1 MLVTEYFSC
10 CIRTGGPGSGKG
22 RIVANLR
29 SMFGVRLVS
38 IESLIFRYLPKKVQH
53 SMEITTTK
61 EMSYLVRKDPSQVP
75 LDWVLRLLQHLIES
89 DPNQIFIVDLIP
101 NLRWL
106 IRDEYLIKECSTEM
120 KAFEDKVQV
129 YYINKNN
136 KKHFER
142 VCRDIYQN
150 R

>member
-1 MLVTEYFSC
+1 
-10 CIRTGGPGSGKG
+10 
-22 RIVANLR
+22 
-29 SMFGVRLVS
+29 
-38 IESLIFRYLPKKVQH
+38 
-53 SMEITTTK
+53 MEITTTK
-61 EMSYLVRKDPSQVP
+61 EMSDLVRKDPSQVP

-136 KKHFER
+136 KKTFKKMKK
-142 VCRDIYQN
+142 
-150 R
+150 